1 MLFRSWTNYTLQAD
15 MTLTTASNFPGG
27 LRFRLNTATG
37 TGYALWLYPGT
48 SQVKLLKA
56 PNWNINTNSTTLTTI
71 SKVNLPIG
79 THHIRIDVQGTTITA
94 FVDYV
99 QVLSVT
105 DPTYPA
111 GAIALDVSS
120 QPVAFSNV
128 SVVSF

>member
-1 MLFRSWTNYTLQAD
+1 M
-15 MTLTTASNFPGG
+15 
-27 LRFRLNTATG
+27 
-37 TGYALWLYPGT
+37 
-48 SQVKLLKA
+48 
-56 PNWNINTNSTTLTTI
+56 
-71 SKVNLPIG
+71 
-79 THHIRIDVQGTTITA
+79 HHIRIDVQGTTITA